1 MISGD
6 DIEAMSDLESPDTP
20 MQLRALADDKVAAT
34 CAYAA
39 DLRAAADEIERLRG
53 ALNPFVEAYRQTCL
67 GFGVD
72 VADIYKTANCVSTPY
87 IRMAHYVAAHAALY
101 NRPWSKNDIDG
112 ME

>member
-6 DIEAMSDLESPDTP
+6 DIEAMSDLESSDAPT
-20 MQLRALADDKVAAT
+20 QLRALADDKVAAT
-34 CAYAA
+34 SAYAA
-39 DLRAAADEIERLRG
+39 DLRAAAEIERLRE
-53 ALNPFVEAYRQTCL
+53 ALNPFVEAYRKTCL

-101 NRPWSKNDIDG
+101 NRPWSKDDIDG